1 VLEDLARALRRIEAP
16 AGETIVCEGDMGDDY
31 FVVVT
36 GQLSVSINNARVG
49 TLAAGVGFGEIALLR
64 DGRRIATVTAT
75 SDATLYGLQRAS
87 FLEAVTGSRR
97 ASQTARELVAERLA
111 S

>member
-1 VLEDLARALRRIEAP
+1 
-16 AGETIVCEGDMGDDY
+16 M
-31 FVVVT
+31 
-36 GQLSVSINNARVG
+36 
-49 TLAAGVGFGEIALLR
+49 
-64 DGRRIATVTAT
+64 ATVTAT

-97 ASQTARELVAERLA
+97 ASQTARELVAERLP